1 MRKLAPIIL
10 IASLLG
16 GCTMPAT
23 SQPQPSETMI
33 VATAPIG
40 MADTIP
46 SATAVPSAVP
56 DPTPTWDESE
66 SEYAGCET
74 VSETLPIYPQ
84 RLLYP
89 DYRDLSQ
96 TITTS
101 ELPLVRHT
109 TYRSSAAAT
118 ILEWYR
124 EQARAAFWK
133 EISATTTTIKYDYGA
148 IGMCGPVFAITVAVT
163 GDAEGSMVAFTREF
177 SGPFSPLD
185 WPSD

>member
-1 MRKLAPIIL
+1 
-10 IASLLG
+10 
-16 GCTMPAT
+16 MPAT
-23 SQPQPSETMI
+23 TPPRDLPTT
-33 VATAPIG
+33 VVTTAPIR

-56 DPTPTWDESE
+56 APTPTWDESE

-109 TYRSSAAAT
+109 TYRSSAAADT
-118 ILEWYR
+118 ILAWYR

-133 EISATTTTIKYDYGA
+133 EISVTTTTIKYDYGA
-148 IGMCGPVFAITVAVT
+148 IGMCGPVFAITIAVT